1 MMKRIAVACA
11 WVALAMMVG
20 VDARAQTTLERGDV
34 AFTGYGASGTD
45 QFSFVLLRD
54 VTAGTALSFTDR
66 GWLAAGGL
74 RPGEGAF
81 EVTLERDYP
90 CGTEFHAIQSPLQVL
105 DDAGVVAGTTTGGG
119 LQLSTSGDQLFAYQG
134 IPPTAE
140 DDAGLLA
147 GLHMNGAWDADATS
161 TNTSAR
167 PLVLADGLD
176 ALALVP
182 EVNNAR
188 YDCSLTTDSSDVL
201 GSAAHDSTRW
211 VADDTT
217 PFDLAAS
224 CGFVCAQ
231 ACVAPDVPV
240 VTSAQTIQAGES
252 ASVSVQSGSL
262 GDAEAWHWYV
272 DGCGATPVGT
282 GESVEI
288 VPSDSVVLFA
298 RGEGGCVDPGAC
310 ATTSIEVLPPE
321 PEPEPQDKDQQ
332 KCLGVLF
339 GQLSVVAGIQAKEVQ
354 KCAKSYAK
362 GKEPSADLCVVSDAN
377 GKVGKATQK
386 ASDLRLKKCETAPD
400 FGLAEPAVFV
410 AAARDGGVGFARD
423 VLGVAF
429 DGSILPE
436 SADADGSRC
445 QQAVIGS
452 AKKCLDARL
461 KEFSRCAKAG
471 LKAGTIASAEALAA
485 CVGSDPKGRV
495 AAACDLGAAGE
506 KKVDALRK
514 SLDKRCV
521 SAGVTP
527 GDVLTGCGGSMDV
540 ESAHACLAAKIA
552 CRACRT
558 IAGASDVAPPCD
570 THDDGVA
577 NGSCPV

>member
-1 MMKRIAVACA
+1 MMKRFAVACA
-11 WVALAMMVG
+11 WVALATMVG
-20 VDARAQTTLERGDV
+20 VNAHAQTTLGRGDV
-34 AFTGYGASGTD
+34 AFTGYGATGTD

-90 CGTEFHAIQSPLQVL
+90 CGTEFHAIQSPLEVR
-105 DDAGVVAGTTTGGG
+105 DDAGAVAGTTTGGG

-134 IPPTAE
+134 MPPTVE
-140 DDAGLLA
+140 DDVGLLA
-147 GLHMNGAWDADATS
+147 GLQMNGDWDADATS
-161 TNTSAR
+161 TNTSPR

-188 YDCSLTTDSSDVL
+188 YDCSLTTDSAEVL
-201 GSAAHDSTRW
+201 GAAAHDSSRW
-211 VADDTT
+211 VVDDAA
-217 PFDLAAS
+217 PFDLAAA

-240 VTSAQTIQAGES
+240 VTSAQTIHAGES
-252 ASVSVQSGSL
+252 ATVSVQSGSL

-272 DGCGATPVGT
+272 DGCGTTPVGV
-282 GESVEI
+282 GESLEI
-288 VPSDSVVLFA
+288 VPSDSIVLFV
-298 RGEGGCVDPGAC
+298 RGEGGCVAPGAC
-310 ATTSIEVLPPE
+310 ATTSIEILP

-332 KCLGVLF
+332 KCLGVLL
-339 GQLSVVAGIQAKEVQ
+339 GQLSVVAGLQAKEVQ
-354 KCAKSYAK
+354 KCVKSYAK

-377 GKVGKATQK
+377 GKVAKAAQK
-386 ASDLRLKKCETAPD
+386 ASDLRAKKCETAPD
-400 FGLAEPAVFV
+400 FGLSDPAVFV
-410 AAARDGGVGFARD
+410 SAARDGGVGFARD
-423 VLGVAF
+423 AFGVAF

-436 SADADGSRC
+436 SADGDGSKC

-461 KEFSRCAKAG
+461 KEFARCAKAG
-471 LKAGTIASAEALAA
+471 LKEGTIASAEALAA
-485 CVGSDPKGRV
+485 CVGSDPKGKV
-495 AAACDLGAAGE
+495 AAACDLGAAGD

-514 SLDKRCV
+514 SLEKRCV
-521 SAGVTP
+521 SAGVIP
-527 GDVLTGCGGSMDV
+527 GAVLTECAGAVDV